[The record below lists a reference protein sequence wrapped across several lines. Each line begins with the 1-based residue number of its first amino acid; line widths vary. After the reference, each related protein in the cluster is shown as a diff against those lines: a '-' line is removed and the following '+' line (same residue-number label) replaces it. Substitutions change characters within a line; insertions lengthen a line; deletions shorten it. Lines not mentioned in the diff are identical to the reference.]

1 MPSLAYL
8 VLLKGHFPGFAA
20 KVWCKAV
27 RHGKA
32 VGRSGIGRNIIL
44 LTAVFRLGISE
55 VDIVCNDFG
64 TAALAAFLVRPV
76 ADLEPAMISRV
87 LAELVL
93 TNSAVARQ
101 ATISIKSVS
110 FSPFLDLK
118 SRSTAIENEQTA
130 VPLSVLRSSGSRVS
144 LPIRMILFSI
154 VIPPIFFNLT
164 LRSLPASYK

>member
-44 LTAVFRLGISE
+44 LTAVFRLGVSE

-76 ADLEPAMISRV
+76 ADLEPALHDGHAAFCEI
-87 LAELVL
+87 LAHKLRCGAPGNDI
-93 TNSAVARQ
+93 NS
-101 ATISIKSVS
+101 
-110 FSPFLDLK
+110 LK
-118 SRSTAIENEQTA
+118 TSCS
-130 VPLSVLRSSGSRVS
+130 
-144 LPIRMILFSI
+144 LFS
-154 VIPPIFFNLT
+154 
-164 LRSLPASYK
+164 

>member
-8 VLLKGHFPGFAA
+8 VLLKWHFPGFAA

-44 LTAVFRLGISE
+44 LTAVFRLGVSE

-76 ADLEPAMISRV
+76 ADLEPALHDGHAAFCEI
-87 LAELVL
+87 LAHKLRRGAPRNDINKVRLLFPVFGLE
-93 TNSAVARQ
+93 
-101 ATISIKSVS
+101 
-110 FSPFLDLK
+110 
-118 SRSTAIENEQTA
+118 
-130 VPLSVLRSSGSRVS
+130 VPIHRD
-144 LPIRMILFSI
+144 
-154 VIPPIFFNLT
+154 
-164 LRSLPASYK
+164 

>member
-44 LTAVFRLGISE
+44 LTAVFRLGVSE

-64 TAALAAFLVRPV
+64 TAALAAVLWHVILSTNVGDDMVYFKTLLDGNSSLGEILAHRYETWSSRMVIEAVLIPLVHCP
-76 ADLEPAMISRV
+76 LLWKI
-87 LAELVL
+87 
-93 TNSAVARQ
+93 
-101 ATISIKSVS
+101 
-110 FSPFLDLK
+110 LDIVIF
-118 SRSTAIENEQTA
+118 T
-130 VPLSVLRSSGSRVS
+130 S
-144 LPIRMILFSI
+144 LPVLLCW
-154 VIPPIFFNLT
+154 V
-164 LRSLPASYK
+164 